1 MAAPKG
7 NKFWER
13 RSTHGRKPI
22 FASPDDLWDAATQ
35 YFIYVDTHPLYE
47 YKAFQHLGKIKTKK
61 LPIIRAM
68 TLAGLCLYL
77 DISRQA
83 FAQYREAK
91 DFITVTDQILDVIRS
106 QKFEGAAGG
115 LLNANIIARDLGLV
129 DKTETKGV
137 AYLKDASDMTDD
149 EIRKELESNGAGS
162 DK

>member
-7 NKFWER
+7 NRFWEK
-13 RSTHGRKPI
+13 RSSHGRKPI

-35 YFIYVDTHPLYE
+35 YFEYVDSHPLYE

-77 DISRQA
+77 DISRQG
-83 FAQYREAK
+83 FEDYRGR
-91 DFITVTDQILDVIRS
+91 DGFIDITDQILEVIRS
-106 QKFEGAAGG
+106 QKFEGAAAG

-129 DKTETKGV
+129 DKSETKGV